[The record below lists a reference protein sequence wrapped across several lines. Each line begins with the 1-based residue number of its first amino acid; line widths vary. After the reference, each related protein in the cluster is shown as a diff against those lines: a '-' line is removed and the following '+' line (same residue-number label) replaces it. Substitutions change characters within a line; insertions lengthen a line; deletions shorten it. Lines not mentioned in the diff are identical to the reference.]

1 MKKASLS
8 KNYLYNLIYQVLA
21 VIIPII
27 LIPYLSR
34 VLEPSGNGQYAFTYS
49 ITTYFSYF
57 ALLGVQLYG
66 TKMISINQDD
76 PYRLKKTF
84 WEILALKGMTS
95 AIAIVLFYGVL
106 QFILPNPLFLIQ
118 GIWLF
123 ANLIDVT
130 WYYTGSE
137 RFKSIVIRNSLIKLL
152 SLAAIL
158 IFVKTIND
166 VWIYAIILGGAEL
179 TGQLIL
185 WFSMRKEAV
194 LKNIGEIKKD
204 FNPYQHLKGT
214 LVLFLPQ
221 VIILLYTSLN
231 VTMIGAM
238 TNDVQTGYYDQTSKI
253 INTLC
258 VIATSLAT
266 VMIPRISKL
275 NEDGQSI
282 EIENM
287 LNKSIGITTYL
298 AYPMMVGLFLV
309 APIFV
314 PLFLGDLYI
323 DAIPVLKLYAIKIG
337 LVVFSNIIGVQYMI
351 PTNKNKAFILSVSA
365 GAVITLGLNL
375 FLIPLYGALGAVIV
389 SLIAELLV
397 VAYQIWLVR
406 KDMPFI
412 KFIARTY
419 KGLIASVVMAIYI
432 IFAGN
437 VVYLGTGMIVE
448 SFIQNQTIVTGLALA
463 MLIGTSMIVY
473 FVTNLILRTEI
484 QTEILRK
491 IFKRA

>member
-1 MKKASLS
+1 
-8 KNYLYNLIYQVLA
+8 
-21 VIIPII
+21 
-27 LIPYLSR
+27 
-34 VLEPSGNGQYAFTYS
+34 
-49 ITTYFSYF
+49 
-57 ALLGVQLYG
+57 
-66 TKMISINQDD
+66 MISINQDD

-166 VWIYAIILGGAEL
+166 VWIYAIIIGGAEL

-238 TNDVQTGYYDQTSKI
+238 TNDIQTGYYDQTSKI

-275 NEDGQSI
+275 NEDGQS
-282 EIENM
+282 NRKSTR
-287 LNKSIGITTYL
+287 LNSSHVKIS
-298 AYPMMVGLFLV
+298 
-309 APIFV
+309 
-314 PLFLGDLYI
+314 
-323 DAIPVLKLYAIKIG
+323 YA
-337 LVVFSNIIGVQYMI
+337 VFC
-351 PTNKNKAFILSVSA
+351 
-365 GAVITLGLNL
+365 
-375 FLIPLYGALGAVIV
+375 
-389 SLIAELLV
+389 
-397 VAYQIWLVR
+397 
-406 KDMPFI
+406 
-412 KFIARTY
+412 
-419 KGLIASVVMAIYI
+419 
-432 IFAGN
+432 
-437 VVYLGTGMIVE
+437 
-448 SFIQNQTIVTGLALA
+448 
-463 MLIGTSMIVY
+463 
-473 FVTNLILRTEI
+473 
-484 QTEILRK
+484 
-491 IFKRA
+491 